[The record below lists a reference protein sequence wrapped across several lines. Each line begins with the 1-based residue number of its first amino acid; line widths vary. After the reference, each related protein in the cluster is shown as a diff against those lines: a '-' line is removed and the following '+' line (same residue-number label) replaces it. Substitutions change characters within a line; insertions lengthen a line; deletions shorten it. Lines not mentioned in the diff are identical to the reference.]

1 MSETEALAKEPYAAG
16 QDLRAAYGLSWRAVV
31 LSLLL
36 LVGSL
41 IWVKQAGL
49 VSHGVQLAE
58 SVPVVPAVGA
68 LILLTLLVP
77 LLQRLPAMFR
87 LNRAGVL
94 LVYAFLC
101 IAVSMSAVGVARMLF
116 PNATALFYF
125 SSPENEFVKLQE
137 YVPDWFAPHDP
148 EIIRQMYEAADDE
161 RVPWRPW
168 LLPLGAWTL
177 FFLAA
182 FVAMLCLMV
191 MFRRQWVERERL
203 TFPIVHLVMELSG
216 GGDTATGL
224 GFFKNPAMWI
234 GFGLATVYNVMNIL
248 NAWNPSIPAMGR
260 SYDLGGLFT
269 ERPWSAI
276 RPLSIAWRPENIG
289 LGYLVSTE
297 ITLSVWVFYLAMRV
311 SNVAATAAGYEISGF
326 PFDREISFGAY
337 LALGIFLFWVGRE
350 HLARMFRYAFTGRPQ
365 LDDRDE
371 PLSYRVAVWGA
382 LLAFAGMMIFATSAG
397 MAAWTAAI
405 YFSLFLLFALVYAR
419 ARAEAGAAMV
429 WLFPF
434 YQHKRM
440 MINIIGS
447 KPYVSG
453 GNWGNLTI
461 LSVMIFLSR
470 GYFQSMMAYQIEAT
484 KIADQARIKQRTMAI
499 WLVVALVVGL
509 WGAYVIHLQ
518 AYYKHG
524 ANILEG
530 GTTQGGYRT
539 RLATNEFE
547 ELSGFMRAHKPP
559 DRARTAA
566 AATGVVATAALVV
579 LRSVFLRFPLHP
591 LGLAMVTAYGHP
603 LWGPFFLVWVV
614 KSLVLRLGGMGLYRR
629 LIPFFLG
636 IVVGHFFTA
645 GLVWGWLS
653 IINEMYRRYCVHFG

>member
-1 MSETEALAKEPYAAG
+1 MSEAEAIEETLLSEEDV
-16 QDLRAAYGLSWRAVV
+16 QVTYGLSWRAVV
-31 LSLLL
+31 LAFLCLAL
-36 LVGSL
+36 SL
-41 IWVKQAGL
+41 IWMKQAGL
-49 VSHGVQLAE
+49 VSHGAQLGE

-68 LILLTLLVP
+68 LILLTLLLP
-77 LLQRLPAMFR
+77 LFRRLPRPLR
-87 LNRAGVL
+87 LTHAGAL

-101 IAVSMSAVGVARMLF
+101 VAVSMSSVGVARMLF

-125 SSPENEFVKLQE
+125 TTPENDFVKLQQ
-137 YVPDWFAPHDP
+137 YVPDWYVPKDP
-148 EIIRQMYEAADDE
+148 EVIRQMYEAADDE
-161 RVPWRPW
+161 QVPWRAW
-168 LLPLGAWTL
+168 LLPLGSWTL

-182 FVAMLCLMV
+182 FLAMLCLMTL
-191 MFRRQWVERERL
+191 FRRQWVERERL

-216 GGDTATGL
+216 GGPAETAIS
-224 GFFKNPAMWI
+224 FFKNPLMWT
-234 GFGLATVYNVMNIL
+234 GFGLAAIYNVMNIL
-248 NAWNPSIPAMGR
+248 NAWNPAVPALGR

-276 RPLSIAWRPENIG
+276 RPLSIAWRPENLG

-297 ITLSVWVFYLAMRV
+297 ITLSVWVFYLLMRV
-311 SNVAATAAGYEISGF
+311 SNVFATAVGYEVSGF

-337 LALGIFLFWVGRE
+337 LALGIFLIWVARE
-350 HLARMFRYAFTGRPQ
+350 HLSKVVRHAFTGGPPME
-365 LDDRDE
+365 DRDE
-371 PLSYRVAVWGA
+371 PLSYRVAVWGGIIS
-382 LLAFAGMMIFATSAG
+382 FAAMMIFATSAG

-405 YFSLFLLFALVYAR
+405 YFFLFVLFALVYAR

-434 YQHKRM
+434 YQNKRM
-440 MINIIGS
+440 MINILGS

-453 GNWGNLTI
+453 SNWGNLTI
-461 LSVMIFLSR
+461 LSVMMYLSR

-484 KIADQARIKQRTMAI
+484 KIADEARIRQRAMAW

-509 WGAYVIHLQ
+509 CGAYVIHLQ

-539 RLATNEFE
+539 RLAVQEFE

-559 DRARTAA
+559 DGARSAA
-566 AATGVVATAALVV
+566 AATGLIATGVLVV
-579 LRSVFLRFPLHP
+579 LRSLFLRFPLHP

-614 KSLVLRLGGMGLYRR
+614 KSVVLRLGGMGLYRR

>member
-1 MSETEALAKEPYAAG
+1 VPEAEAVEESLASAEEPQAV
-16 QDLRAAYGLSWRAVV
+16 YGLSWRAVALAL
-31 LSLLL
+31 LSLL
-36 LVGSL
+36 GSL
-41 IWVKQAGL
+41 IWMKQAGL
-49 VSHGVQLAE
+49 VSHGAQLGE
-58 SVPVVPAVGA
+58 SVPVIPAVGA
-68 LILLTLLVP
+68 LIALTLLVP
-77 LLQRLPAMFR
+77 LSQRLPRPLR
-87 LNRAGVL
+87 LTRAGVL

-101 IAVSMSAVGVARMLF
+101 IAVSMSSVGVARMLF

-125 SSPENEFVKLQE
+125 ATPENDFVKLQE
-137 YVPDWFAPHDP
+137 YVPDWYVPKNP
-148 EIIRQMYEAADDE
+148 EVIREMYEGADNE

-168 LLPLGAWTL
+168 LMPLAFWTL
-177 FFLAA
+177 FLLAT
-182 FVAMLCLMV
+182 FVAMLCLITL
-191 MFRRQWVERERL
+191 FRRQWVERERL

-216 GGDTATGL
+216 GESSSAVA
-224 GFFKNPAMWI
+224 FFKNPIMWI
-234 GFGLATVYNVMNIL
+234 GFGLAAIYNVMNIL
-248 NAWNPSIPAMGR
+248 NAWNPAVPALGR
-260 SYDLGGLFT
+260 YYDLGGLFT

-276 RPLSIAWRPENIG
+276 RPLSIAWRPENLG

-297 ITLSVWVFYLAMRV
+297 ITLSVWVFYLLMRL
-311 SNVAATAAGYEISGF
+311 SNVFATGIGYEVSGF

-337 LALGIFLFWVGRE
+337 LALGAFLIWVAREPLSRIFS
-350 HLARMFRYAFTGRPQ
+350 YAFSGKPPI
-365 LDDRDE
+365 DDSDE
-371 PLSYRVAVWGA
+371 PLSYRVAVWGGIIS
-382 LLAFAGMMIFATSAG
+382 FTVMMVFATSAG
-397 MAAWTAAI
+397 MAAWTAGI
-405 YFSLFLLFALVYAR
+405 YFFLFLLFALVYAR

-440 MINIIGS
+440 MINILGS

-461 LSVMIFLSR
+461 LSVLMYLSR
-470 GYFQSMMAYQIEAT
+470 GYFQSMMAYQIEAS
-484 KIADQARIKQRTMAI
+484 KIADQARIRQRVMAW

-509 WGAYVIHLQ
+509 GGAYVIHLQ

-539 RLATNEFE
+539 RLAVQEFE
-547 ELSGFMRAHKPP
+547 ELSGFMRAPKPP
-559 DRARTAA
+559 DRSRTAA
-566 AATGVVATAALVV
+566 AATGLVVTGVLVV
-579 LRSVFLRFPLHP
+579 LRSLFLRFPLHP
-591 LGLAMVTAYGHP
+591 LGLAMVAAYGGP
-603 LWGPFFLVWVV
+603 IWGPFFLVWVI
-614 KSLVLRLGGMGLYRR
+614 KSIVLRLGGMGLYRR